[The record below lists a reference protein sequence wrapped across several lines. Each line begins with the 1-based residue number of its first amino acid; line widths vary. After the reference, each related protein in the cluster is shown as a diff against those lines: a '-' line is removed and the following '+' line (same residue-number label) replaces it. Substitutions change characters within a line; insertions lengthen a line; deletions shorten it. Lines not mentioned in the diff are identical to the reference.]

1 MADAGKNGLT
11 FDDVLLLP
19 GYSDVAPADTD
30 IASRMCNL
38 QLNIPIIAAAMD
50 TVSEYRMATAL
61 AREGGLA
68 VIHKNMPIREQ
79 AGEVEKV
86 KKSQSGMIIDPVTL
100 DPSAPITTALEIM
113 KNFRIS
119 GIPIT
124 EKGKLVGILT
134 NRDLRFITDFD
145 QPVSNLM
152 TRENLITA
160 PEGTTLEE
168 AKTLLQRFK
177 VEKIPIVDKDYNLR
191 GLITIKD
198 IQKAIEFP
206 ISALD
211 DKKRLL
217 VAAAAGPGPD
227 FMDRVSTLVSVQVDA
242 IVVDTA
248 HGHSKRVIDAIR
260 AVREKFG
267 DITIVAGN
275 VATAEGTEA
284 LIKAGADIVKVG
296 IGPGSICTTR
306 IVAGIGVPQL
316 TAIIDCVGAAHS
328 RNVPVIADGGIR
340 YSGDII
346 KALAAGADAVM
357 TGSLFAGTDESP
369 GEKVIYHGRAFKE
382 YRGMGSE
389 GAMKSGSSD
398 RYHQEGQRKFVPEG
412 IEGLVPYKGGVRDIV
427 FQLVGGIRAGMGYVG
442 ARNLDELR
450 KKAKFVK
457 ISFSSLK
464 ESHTHDVKIMKEP
477 PNYPAPEYDDE

>member
-152 TRENLITA
+152 TRENLI
-160 PEGTTLEE
+160 PLP
-168 AKTLLQRFK
+168 R
-177 VEKIPIVDKDYNLR
+177 LR
-191 GLITIKD
+191 
-198 IQKAIEFP
+198 P
-206 ISALD
+206 WRRR
-211 DKKRLL
+211 KR
-217 VAAAAGPGPD
+217 
-227 FMDRVSTLVSVQVDA
+227 
-242 IVVDTA
+242 
-248 HGHSKRVIDAIR
+248 
-260 AVREKFG
+260 
-267 DITIVAGN
+267 
-275 VATAEGTEA
+275 
-284 LIKAGADIVKVG
+284 
-296 IGPGSICTTR
+296 
-306 IVAGIGVPQL
+306 
-316 TAIIDCVGAAHS
+316 
-328 RNVPVIADGGIR
+328 
-340 YSGDII
+340 
-346 KALAAGADAVM
+346 
-357 TGSLFAGTDESP
+357 
-369 GEKVIYHGRAFKE
+369 
-382 YRGMGSE
+382 
-389 GAMKSGSSD
+389 
-398 RYHQEGQRKFVPEG
+398 
-412 IEGLVPYKGGVRDIV
+412 
-427 FQLVGGIRAGMGYVG
+427 
-442 ARNLDELR
+442 
-450 KKAKFVK
+450 
-457 ISFSSLK
+457 FSSVSRWRRYRL
-464 ESHTHDVKIMKEP
+464 STKITTSADLSRSRTYRKP
-477 PNYPAPEYDDE
+477 